1 MPEDTQEVTA
11 PTVGV
16 LQDPKHPSEIK
27 IRWTAG
33 KGHTIK
39 SWWLYIGSKD
49 ENGALVFDIVNGPMG
64 KETEVLIPM
73 ERFARDVDV
82 FIQVEG
88 RINANDNHGHG
99 IEVGILSDEFLWKR
113 PALAVSAVSMTA
125 AHQMKTA
132 PKEMTA

>member
-11 PTVGV
+11 PSVEV
-16 LQDPKHPSEIK
+16 IQDHMHPNEVK
-27 IRWTAG
+27 VRWAAG

-39 SWWLYIGSKD
+39 SWWLHIGSKD

-64 KETEVLIPM
+64 KQTEVLIPM
-73 ERFARDVDV
+73 ERFPRGVDV
-82 FIQVEG
+82 FVQVEG
-88 RINANDNHGHG
+88 LINANDKHGHG

-113 PALAVSAVSMTA
+113 EPVAVSVAA
-125 AHQMKTA
+125 AHPMKTA